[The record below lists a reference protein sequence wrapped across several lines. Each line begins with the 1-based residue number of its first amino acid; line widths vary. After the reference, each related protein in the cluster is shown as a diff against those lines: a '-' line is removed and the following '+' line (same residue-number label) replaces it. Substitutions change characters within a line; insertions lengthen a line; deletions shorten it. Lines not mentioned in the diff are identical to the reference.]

1 MSTKVKFVAL
11 LTITVVL
18 LAFVMNSHAF
28 SAPHRRST
36 SELPLDFLTVVV
48 LVGISAGLVFI
59 IMMAFYFRE
68 FKGFKMRFDKEEG
81 ASSLLNSIVSA
92 ILSLIFIASLKL
104 VGRPG
109 PRPSPINCTLLNN
122 VSYASSFSKCPVV
135 MTSNLSNSTPS
146 LSVNLSGIDS
156 ILGGLNT
163 GFHCPITNATPL
175 ATSYGTSTARFSK
188 SAVTS
193 HLWIVF
199 MLPVLLSFVYAGYHY
214 YRLGRDEVRRKR
226 KLQKAIEFDEKLDEF
241 GLERFSDPKEAIVEI
256 YKNAVLWLEGLGIP
270 YRESWTHWE
279 HAEHVKY
286 MHEAFVKLAR
296 LFEKAKYAPERL
308 EWKDAEKAL
317 EIYNE
322 LRGRARELAELE

>member
-18 LAFVMNSHAF
+18 LAFVMNSYAF
-28 SAPHRRST
+28 SAPHRRAT
-36 SELPLDFLTVVV
+36 SQLFLDFLTVAL

-59 IMMAFYFRE
+59 IVMAFYFRDI
-68 FKGFKMRFDKEEG
+68 KGVKVRFDRGEG
-81 ASSLLNSIVSA
+81 SSSLLSSIVSA

-104 VGRPG
+104 AGSPS

-122 VSYASSFSKCPVV
+122 VTYASSFSKCPAVA
-135 MTSNLSNSTPS
+135 SNSTAGLPM
-146 LSVNLSGIDS
+146 NLSGADS
-156 ILGGLNT
+156 ILSGVST
-163 GFHCPITNATPL
+163 SFRCPTANVTPL
-175 ATSYGTSTARFSK
+175 VSSYGTSTARFSK
-188 SAVTS
+188 SVVVS
-193 HLWIVF
+193 HLWLVF
-199 MLPVLLSFVYAGYHY
+199 VLPLMAGFLYAGYYY
-214 YRLGRDEVRRKR
+214 YRVGKEEVKRKR
-226 KLQKAIEFDEKLDEF
+226 KLQKAIEFDEKLDEL

-308 EWKDAEKAL
+308 DWKDAEKAL